1 MIFVT
6 ATPNTLGGFIYT
18 RSEYNAKGQLTKQ
31 YQDTGSNT
39 ATTAPTLYEYDAF
52 GNMTKQTLALSD
64 SPTPLN
70 SPVTEMAYSI
80 ESTDEGVFSVM
91 TNTRYNAV
99 GNPLMSVQKSLMSNL
114 SDAIESKNLTIDER
128 NLTSTQWVEYHVG
141 TKRKSY
147 NSLPTSNITAE
158 TVSVDGFTLSQ
169 TDNGGVTTTNGRSY
183 TANGMIQTRTNGRGN
198 TATTVTDTAGRPLAI
213 QKDATWYSAPARL
226 ASQGFR
232 SQVCSRLGVWLLKS
246 HPAYGWDLTKNICEL
261 YGSNGYIRTAY
272 TYTPYGEVTAS
283 GDVTQ
288 PIHWSSEYN
297 DTELGLVYYN
307 YRHYNPMDGRWLG
320 KDLISQKKI
329 YNSYSFVCNNVST
342 IDRLGLKHMKAS
354 TSCDGSVEIKQ
365 YSPFFQDNYPN
376 ETIYYK
382 GEKQGVLAG
391 VFITVMYQQGNLSD
405 SCCCSSWRWMQTIWT
420 NAPLGGD
427 SSPYVDP
434 RPNTDDKPWY
444 YTDEDYE
451 KHKLI
456 NGTVFF
462 DSPTREGKEGTNIY
476 WRAELIL
483 KCLNKKGKVK
493 RDIVYIY
500 YGFHI
505 YGDKSMQSFEPNI
518 ITL

>member
-1 MIFVT
+1 
-6 ATPNTLGGFIYT
+6 
-18 RSEYNAKGQLTKQ
+18 
-31 YQDTGSNT
+31 
-39 ATTAPTLYEYDAF
+39 
-52 GNMTKQTLALSD
+52 
-64 SPTPLN
+64 
-70 SPVTEMAYSI
+70 
-80 ESTDEGVFSVM
+80 
-91 TNTRYNAV
+91 
-99 GNPLMSVQKSLMSNL
+99 
-114 SDAIESKNLTIDER
+114 
-128 NLTSTQWVEYHVG
+128 
-141 TKRKSY
+141 
-147 NSLPTSNITAE
+147 
-158 TVSVDGFTLSQ
+158 
-169 TDNGGVTTTNGRSY
+169 
-183 TANGMIQTRTNGRGN
+183 
-198 TATTVTDTAGRPLAI
+198 
-213 QKDATWYSAPARL
+213 
-226 ASQGFR
+226 
-232 SQVCSRLGVWLLKS
+232 
-246 HPAYGWDLTKNICEL
+246 
-261 YGSNGYIRTAY
+261 
-272 TYTPYGEVTAS
+272 
-283 GDVTQ
+283 
-288 PIHWSSEYN
+288 
-297 DTELGLVYYN
+297 
-307 YRHYNPMDGRWLG
+307 MDGRWLG

-365 YSPFFQDNYPN
+365 YSPFFHDNYPN

-391 VFITVMYQQGNLSD
+391 VFITVMYLQGNLSG

-505 YGDKSMQSFEPNI
+505 YGDKSMKSFEPNI